1 MMRKVLLVTA
11 AIVVAVIFFVWTIL
25 PPRPEPVAVTADS
38 GLQRR
43 TVGGAYH
50 VHSTRSDGAGNKT
63 TIAAAAARA
72 GLHFVI
78 LTDHGDGTRL
88 ADAPEY
94 LHGVLCIDAVE
105 ISTEGGHYVAIGMDQ
120 APYPLGG
127 EPAAVVEDVRRL
139 GGFGV
144 AAHPDS
150 PRAELAW
157 SDWAAPIDAIE
168 WLSADTEWR
177 DESRGALARALVGY
191 AIRPAPALASM
202 LDRPAATL
210 ARWDSL
216 SVTRPVVGLAAH
228 DAHGGIGRGVEEGG
242 SRRAALAGIP
252 SYEGSFRTFSNRV
265 VLGAPLTGDAAVDAE
280 RVLEAIKLGRV
291 FTVVDAVAA
300 PGFLDVSGSDGV
312 STGPMGSV
320 IRTTGGSGSL
330 AAALSLPAGA
340 RLFQS
345 RNGRESEIPLIA
357 RGGQTIALEGISGA
371 VRLEVRLPAAPGTPP
386 VPWLVGNPIYF
397 LPPLIQPLSPIS
409 GAAGT
414 ATALNTAWHAEKDP
428 SSTATVKASNGRVA
442 FDYTLGAGTRAS
454 QFAALVSDL
463 PAAGQPF
470 TGIRLKASSLRPARV
485 SIQLRYPTEGLPRW
499 GTSVYVDST
508 PRDLDVAVDRLRPL
522 DRQQGK
528 APDSG
533 GPAALLL
540 VVDLTNARPGD
551 ANTIQVEEVALIR

>member
-1 MMRKVLLVTA
+1 MMRKVLFVTA

-25 PPRPEPVAVTADS
+25 PPRPERVAVTADP

-63 TIAAAAARA
+63 TIAAAASRA

-78 LTDHGDGTRL
+78 LTDHGDGTRR

-105 ISTEGGHYVAIGMDQ
+105 ISTDGGHYVAIDMDQ

-127 EPAAVVEDVRRL
+127 EPSAVVEDVRRL

-157 SDWAAPIDAIE
+157 SDWTVPIDAIE

-177 DESRGALARALVGY
+177 DESRGVLARALLGY
-191 AIRPAPALASM
+191 AIRPGAALASM
-202 LDRPAATL
+202 LDRPHTTL
-210 ARWDSL
+210 ARWDAL
-216 SVTRPVVGLAAH
+216 SATRPVVGLAAH

-242 SRRAALAGIP
+242 ARRAALGGIP

-265 VLGAPLTGDAAVDAE
+265 VLDAPLTGDAPADAR
-280 RVLEAIKLGRV
+280 RVLDAIKHGRV
-291 FTVVDAVAA
+291 FTVVDAVAT
-300 PGFLDVSGSDGV
+300 PGFLEASGSDGV
-312 STGPMGSV
+312 STGAMGSV
-320 IRTTGGSGSL
+320 FRTTGGSGSV
-330 AAALSLPAGA
+330 AAAVSLPAGA

-345 RNGRESEIPLIA
+345 TSGRESEIPLT
-357 RGGQTIALEGISGA
+357 GSGQAIALEGIRGA
-371 VRLEVRLPAAPGTPP
+371 VRLEVRVPGAPGTPP
-386 VPWLVGNPIYF
+386 VPWMVGNPIYF
-397 LPPLIQPLSPIS
+397 LTPLAEPVSAVVD
-409 GAAGT
+409 AAGT
-414 ATALNTAWHAEKDP
+414 VAPLNGAWHAEKDP
-428 SSTATVKASNGRVA
+428 SSTATVKASNGRVT
-442 FDYTLGAGTRAS
+442 FDYTLGAGPRAS
-454 QFAALVSDL
+454 QFVALVSDM
-463 PAAGQPF
+463 PAAGEPF
-470 TGIRLKASSLRPARV
+470 AAIRLRASSSRPARV
-485 SIQLRYPTEGLPRW
+485 SIQLRYPAEGRPRW

-508 PRDLDVAVDRLRPL
+508 PRDLVVAVDRMRPL
-522 DRQQGK
+522 DRQTGM
-528 APDSG
+528 APESG
-533 GPAALLL
+533 PTALLL

-551 ANTIQVEEVALIR
+551 SNTIQVEEVALIR